1 MGLLRRGAGKAASN
15 AVRRSIVEF
24 VPEPAYQ
31 AQLVADEAAMRLQG
45 AGGHI
50 YVGDRGDP
58 VWTFAGDAGRNV
70 QRFVS
75 AVPVVATRGARGTYH
90 DAAPTIETGAVGDN
104 PYADPAA
111 RIFAARMTRRA

>member
-1 MGLLRRGAGKAASN
+1 MSFLRGGAGKPAAN
-15 AVRRSIVEF
+15 AVHRTIVEF
-24 VPEPAYQ
+24 VPEPARQ

-50 YVGDRGDP
+50 YMGDRGDP
-58 VWTFAGDAGRNV
+58 AVSFTGDAGRNV

-75 AVPVVATRGARGTYH
+75 AVPVVAVRGARGTFH